1 MTYTLAM
8 AETGGGIEQHP
19 LGPKLTAGARGS
31 KGLEGAA
38 IVLTRSPVGNRLQAR
53 LPLSVETEEVAEI
66 DWVAARALVGLAA
79 DEQQVLAL
87 ADSLATGQPVDLNE
101 VLTGVD
107 PATANAIVEAISHA
121 TDSAR

>member
-1 MTYTLAM
+1 M
-8 AETGGGIEQHP
+8 AETVGGNDPHP
-19 LGPKLTAGARGS
+19 LGRKLTAGARGS

-38 IVLTRSPVGNRLQAR
+38 IVLTRSPIGNRLQER
-53 LPLSVETEEVAEI
+53 LPLSSETDDEAKI
-66 DWVAARALVGLAA
+66 DWDAARAMAGLAS

-87 ADSLATGQPVDLNE
+87 ADSLATGHPVDLNE

>member
-1 MTYTLAM
+1 M
-8 AETGGGIEQHP
+8 AETGGGNDQHP
-19 LGPKLTAGARGS
+19 LGPKLTAGAKGS

-53 LPLSVETEEVAEI
+53 LPLSVETDDSAEV
-66 DWVAARALVGLAA
+66 DWDAARALTGLAP
-79 DEQQVLAL
+79 DERHVLAL
-87 ADSLATGQPVDLNE
+87 ADSLATGQPVDLND